1 MNRDDDWKEFGE
13 EMESQF
19 PNGYEV
25 EEASNFSNL
34 RRKPSVVRYRPSKS
48 KKPMVQEDNDV
59 AEAGKVN
66 KWIALKEGHEK
77 TSLDKPLSVS

>member
-34 RRKPSVVRYRPSKS
+34 RRKPSVVRYRPSKARS
-48 KKPMVQEDNDV
+48 QWFKRTMTLPRP
-59 AEAGKVN
+59 GR
-66 KWIALKEGHEK
+66 
-77 TSLDKPLSVS
+77 